1 MPHFEFGA
9 LTLLLAQ
16 MAVVLLVSRLLGV
29 VAKWLGQ
36 PMVIAEVVAGI
47 VLGPSLLGWVWPGGM
62 TMLFPDSSMS
72 VLKMLSQVGLVLFM
86 FLVGLELDPKLL
98 KGRTHASVAISH
110 TSIIVPFILGGG
122 AAFWLYESY
131 SSPHVSF
138 LSFALFFGVA
148 MSVTAF
154 PVLARILSERHL
166 LTSRVG
172 AITIAC
178 AAVDDVTAWC
188 ILAFVVAVARATG
201 LGAALW
207 TTGMALAF
215 IALMIFAVRPFLARL
230 GRRVADRSGMTP
242 TVTAVV
248 LLLLLL
254 SSATTEIIGIHA
266 LFGAFLFGAVLPKEG
281 RLAETLAERLETV
294 AVGLLLPL
302 FFAFSGL
309 RTEIGL
315 VNEPSE
321 WLVTAAI
328 IGLATLGKFGG
339 SAVAARLTGLR
350 WREASA
356 VGILMNTR
364 GLMELIVLNIGLDL
378 GVISPTVFTMLVL
391 MALITTFMTTPVLSL
406 VYPDSEL
413 AKDRLTGDAPTPT
426 PSVPALTQPFTVMM
440 CVSDA
445 AAGPGLATV
454 SAALLGRRE
463 EPANLLALHLWRPG
477 ERPSIDR
484 RRGEERVEEGPLK
497 PLLDRSKALA
507 LEVRPLAFISA
518 DPAKDICNTADVKQA
533 SVVLLGAHKPL
544 WLEGRLGGT
553 VTEVVTN
560 SQRPVA
566 VLVDRGLAQLKR
578 VLVAYAGG
586 PEDRAALELARRLGR
601 APGVSLTMLHVVAPG
616 QAEQPGRGRAQMAEV
631 VADEALPNPEL
642 DARSLQFKVVE
653 HDSPAEA
660 VLAEARDGYDLLV
673 LGMNPRW
680 GLDDGFISI
689 RRRRVL
695 AESTVSILVVHPP
708 LDQEA
713 PAVDAAPF
721 STALNEGS

>member
-1 MPHFEFGA
+1 MPHFEFSA

-47 VLGPSLLGWVWPGGM
+47 VLGPSLLGWLWPEGM
-62 TMLFPDSSMS
+62 QMLFPDWSMS

-86 FLVGLELDPKLL
+86 FLVGLELDPRLL

-110 TSIIVPFILGGG
+110 TSIIVPFLLGAG
-122 AAFWLYESY
+122 AAYFFYDTY
-131 SSPHVSF
+131 SSPDVSL
-138 LSFALFFGVA
+138 LSFVLFLGIA
-148 MSVTAF
+148 MSITAF
-154 PVLARILSERHL
+154 PVLARILSERNL

-172 AITIAC
+172 AIAIAC

-188 ILAFVVAVARATG
+188 LLAFVVAVARATG

-215 IALMIFAVRPFLARL
+215 IGFMLLVVRPFLARL
-230 GRRVADRSGMTP
+230 GSRVADKASLTP
-242 TVTAVV
+242 TVMALS
-248 LLLLLL
+248 LLMLMV
-254 SSATTEIIGIHA
+254 SAWTTEVIGIHA
-266 LFGAFLFGAVLPKEG
+266 LFGAFMFGAVLPKDG
-281 RLAETLAERLETV
+281 RFAEALAERIETV
-294 AVGLLLPL
+294 AVTLLLPL

-309 RTEIGL
+309 RTQIGL
-315 VNEPSE
+315 VNAPSE
-321 WLVTAAI
+321 WLVTGVI
-328 IGLATLGKFGG
+328 IALATLGKFGG
-339 SAVAARLTGLR
+339 SAVVARLTGMR

-378 GVISPTVFTMLVL
+378 GVISPTVFTMLVI
-391 MALITTFMTTPVLSL
+391 MALVTTFATTPVLNL
-406 VYPDSEL
+406 VYPPSEL
-413 AKDRLTGDAPTPT
+413 AKDRLVGATPT
-426 PSVPALTQPFTVMM
+426 PMPGLPGAAPPFTVLM

-454 SAALLGRRE
+454 SAALLGKRE
-463 EPANLLALHLWRPG
+463 EPAHLLALHLWRPG
-477 ERPSIDR
+477 ERPSVDR
-484 RRGEERVEEGPLK
+484 RRGEERVEDGPLK
-497 PLLDRSKALA
+497 PLLDKSKALSLA
-507 LEVRPLAFISA
+507 VRPLAFISA
-518 DPAKDICNTADVKQA
+518 DPAKDICSTAEVKQA
-533 SVVLLGAHKPL
+533 SLVLLGAHKPL

-553 VTEVVTN
+553 VTEVVTS

-566 VLVDRGLAQLKR
+566 VLVDRGLLSLQR

-601 APGVSLTMLHVVAPG
+601 TPGVSLTLLHVVPPGRAAQPG
-616 QAEQPGRGRAQMAEV
+616 QGRAQVAEV
-631 VADEALPNPEL
+631 VSHESIPNPEL
-642 DARSLQFKVVE
+642 DALSLQLKVVE
-653 HDSPAEA
+653 HESPAEA
-660 VLAEARDGYDLLV
+660 VLAEAKDGYDLLV

-680 GLDDGFISI
+680 GLDEGFISI

-695 AESTVSILVVHPP
+695 AESKVSILVVHPP
-708 LDQEA
+708 IEENA
-713 PAVDAAPF
+713 PVVDAPRIGA
-721 STALNEGS
+721 ALQVEH

>member
-1 MPHFEFGA
+1 MPHFEFSA

-16 MAVVLLVSRLLGV
+16 MAVVLLASRLLGV
-29 VAKWLGQ
+29 IAKRLGQ
-36 PMVIAEVVAGI
+36 PQVIAEVVAGI
-47 VLGPSLLGWVWPGGM
+47 VLGPSLLGWVWPEGM
-62 TMLFPDSSMS
+62 HTLFPDNSMS

-86 FLVGLELDPKLL
+86 FLVGLELDPRLL

-110 TSIIVPFILGGG
+110 TSIIIPFLLGAG
-122 AAFWLYESY
+122 AAFFFYETY
-131 SSPHVSF
+131 SSPSVSF
-138 LSFALFFGVA
+138 LSFALFLGIA

-166 LTSRVG
+166 LSSRVG
-172 AITIAC
+172 AIAIAC

-188 ILAFVVAVARATG
+188 LLAFVVAVARASG
-201 LGAALW
+201 LSAALW

-215 IALMIFAVRPFLARL
+215 IGFMLLVVRPFVARL
-230 GRRVADRSGMTP
+230 GRRVADTSGMTP
-242 TVTAVV
+242 TVMAVT
-248 LLLLLL
+248 LLLLLV
-254 SSATTEIIGIHA
+254 SSWTTEVIGIHA
-266 LFGAFLFGAVLPKEG
+266 LLGAFMFGAVLPKEG
-281 RLAETLAERLETV
+281 RFAEALAERIETV

-315 VNEPSE
+315 VNTPAE
-321 WLVTAAI
+321 WLVTAI
-328 IGLATLGKFGG
+328 IVGLATLGKFGG
-339 SAVAARLTGLR
+339 SAVAARLTGMR

-378 GVISPTVFTMLVL
+378 GVISPTVFTMLVI
-391 MALITTFMTTPVLSL
+391 MALVTTFATTPVLNI

-413 AKDRLTGDAPTPT
+413 AKDRLVGSSPTP
-426 PSVPALTQPFTVMM
+426 VPALPAVEQPFTVMM

-454 SAALLGRRE
+454 SAALLGKRE
-463 EPANLLALHLWRPG
+463 QPTSLMALHLWRPG
-477 ERPSIDR
+477 ERPSVDR

-497 PLLDRSKALA
+497 PLLDKSKELS
-507 LEVRPLAFISA
+507 LQVRPLAFISA
-518 DPAKDICNTADVKQA
+518 DPAKDICSTAEVKQA
-533 SVVLLGAHKPL
+533 SLVLLGAHKPL

-553 VTEVVTN
+553 VTEVVTHA
-560 SQRPVA
+560 QRPVA
-566 VLVDRGLAQLKR
+566 VLVDRGLTSLKR

-586 PEDRAALELARRLGR
+586 TEDRAALELARRLGR
-601 APGVSLTMLHVVAPG
+601 TPGISLTMLHVVPPG
-616 QAEQPGRGRAQMAEV
+616 RAAQPGRGRAQLAEV
-631 VADEALPNPEL
+631 VSSEFIPNPEL
-642 DARSLQFKVVE
+642 DARSLQLKVVE
-653 HDSPAEA
+653 HESPAEA
-660 VLAEARDGYDLLV
+660 VLAEAKDGYDLMV

-695 AESTVSILVVHPP
+695 AESKVSILVVHPP
-708 LDQEA
+708 IEETS
-713 PAVDAAPF
+713 PAVDAAPMA
-721 STALNEGS
+721 ALSAES